1 VSQADVTL
9 PARIRVRSV
18 LTNVFSGGLWRVWQ
32 AVLQFAFTPVYI
44 HLLGPAGYGLVGFNA
59 TLIMLLAFLDQAVS
73 PVLTREFGRLTHQ
86 PDGAAEMRAVLF
98 ALQAASLA
106 TAVAVG
112 AGIILAAPLIVHH
125 ALDPA
130 GLARKQVVTAI
141 RLIGLT
147 IAGQWPA
154 FLYGAGFIGLQRQDV
169 LAALRLVTMTVQAGG
184 AALALMWIAPTPL
197 VFFGWQAGVSIP
209 FSAIYGYFLWRRM
222 PARQPGAPRAAMRLA
237 PVLRFGAGTLSIGL
251 LAGLLSQADN
261 LVVAK
266 YTPLQLFACYSLAFT
281 LAAQVFGL
289 ALAPIASALL
299 PYFTRLAGQNDRQL
313 LVREYHRWAQLV
325 AVVTLPLAGVLIVFG
340 RPLLAL
346 WLGAGS
352 PVLGPMLEILP
363 LAALG
368 GLLNGFVM
376 TCYLMQ
382 IAAGWTRLSIITNI
396 VTVCVFIPVVL
407 LSVLHFGMV
416 AGAVCWVLVNLGY
429 MFVQVPL
436 AHRRILRGQFAAWL
450 GGDVLLPAAIAAAV
464 FLAAWGL
471 GAGAWPRWQGA
482 IGAAGAAALAAAL
495 LGLALP
501 YPRQDLMRLAHRL
514 SAKVP
519 RRG

>member
-1 VSQADVTL
+1 VKQADLTIA
-9 PARIRVRSV
+9 PRIRVRSV

-32 AVLQFAFTPVYI
+32 AVLQFGFTPVYI

-73 PVLTREFGRLTHQ
+73 PVLTREFGRLSGQ
-86 PDGAAEMRAVLF
+86 PEAAVEMRSVLF

-112 AGIILAAPLIVHH
+112 AGIILAAPFIAHH
-125 ALDPA
+125 ALDPS
-130 GLARKQVVTAI
+130 GLARPEIVTAV

-169 LAALRLVTMTVQAGG
+169 LAGLRLVTMTVQAVGG
-184 AALALMWIAPTPL
+184 ALALLWIAPTPE

-209 FSAIYGYFLWRRM
+209 FSAIYGYFLWRKM
-222 PARQPGAPRAAMRLA
+222 PARQSGPPRSALRLA

-266 YTPLQLFACYSLAFT
+266 YTPLPLFACYSLAFT
-281 LAAQVFGL
+281 LSAQVFGL
-289 ALAPIASALL
+289 ALAPIAAALL
-299 PYFTRLAGQNDRQL
+299 PYFTRLTAQNDRQAL
-313 LVREYHRWAQLV
+313 AHEYHRWAQLV
-325 AVVTLPLAGVLIVFG
+325 AVATLPLAGVLIVFG
-340 RPLLAL
+340 QPLLQV
-346 WLGAGS
+346 WLGQAS
-352 PVLGPMLEILP
+352 PVIGPMLAILP
-363 LAALG
+363 LVALG
-368 GLLNGFVM
+368 SLLNGFVM
-376 TCYLMQ
+376 PCYLMQ
-382 IAAGWTRLSIITNI
+382 LAAGWTRLSIITNI
-396 VTVCVFIPVVL
+396 VTLCLFIPAVL
-407 LSVLHFGMV
+407 LSVQHFGMV

-429 MFVQVPL
+429 VFVQVPL

-450 GGDVLLPAAIAAAV
+450 LGDVLLPVAIAAAM
-464 FLAAWGL
+464 FLAAWWL

-482 IGAAGAAALAAAL
+482 FGAAGAWAMAAAL

-501 YPRQDLMRLAHRL
+501 HPRRDAMRLAHRL
-514 SAKVP
+514 SE
-519 RRG
+519 RLLRHG